1 VVALAPPGSAAAA
14 LVAWGAGRAAVGV
27 GVAAIGAPA
36 IGLGR
41 AAIGVGVDPIG
52 VGVTHCGGATAAG
65 AGEAG
70 GPALPDWA
78 WAWDGTIPAGTIIT
92 THFAPMVTA
101 TLVMPMVTVILIA
114 TDTQLQPRRSSSAG
128 ARQPVGWGIS
138 A

>member
-1 VVALAPPGSAAAA
+1 
-14 LVAWGAGRAAVGV
+14 LVAWGAGRAAIGV
-27 GVAAIGAPA
+27 GVDAIGVGRTAIGAGVDA
-36 IGLGR
+36 ISR
-41 AAIGVGVDPIG
+41 AAIGVGVNPIG
-52 VGVTHCGGATAAG
+52 VGVTHCGGATA

-114 TDTQLQPRRSSSAG
+114 THMQRRPRRSSSAG

>member
-1 VVALAPPGSAAAA
+1 MHH
-14 LVAWGAGRAAVGV
+14 
-27 GVAAIGAPA
+27 A

-70 GPALPDWA
+70 GPALPD

>member
-1 VVALAPPGSAAAA
+1 
-14 LVAWGAGRAAVGV
+14 LVAWRAGRAAV
-27 GVAAIGAPA
+27 GAPA

-41 AAIGVGVDPIG
+41 AAIGVGAAAVGASAIGLGRAAIGVGVDAIGVGVAPIG

-65 AGEAG
+65 ETG

-101 TLVMPMVTVILIA
+101 TLVMPMVTVILMA
-114 TDTQLQPRRSSSAG
+114 TDTR
-128 ARQPVGWGIS
+128 
-138 A
+138 